1 MKKRLFRK
9 FLPFIFSI
17 SVFLL
22 AAVIL
27 KNQIIT
33 EQQVIRELDIHLVGE
48 VKKITKLEY
57 GHDYGIIN
65 IKIKESNYNYYDERN
80 KIDKFI
86 GVKKDG
92 EAEIVVT
99 DISSYMVNDLYV
111 LKENNYKIYRN
122 DNKVKEVVYEY
133 LTGIGIVSPYTE
145 VKKKLTL

>member
-86 GVKKDG
+86 GVIKNEK
-92 EAEIVVT
+92 AEIVVT

-111 LKENNYKIYRN
+111 LKENSYKIYRN
-122 DNKVKEVVYEY
+122 DNKVKEGVYEY

>member
-80 KIDKFI
+80 EIDKFI
-86 GVKKDG
+86 GVIKDG
-92 EAEIVVT
+92 EEEIVVT
-99 DISSYMVNDLYV
+99 DISSYIVNDLYV
-111 LKENNYKIYRN
+111 LKENSYKIYRN
-122 DNKVKEVVYEY
+122 DNKVKEGVYEY